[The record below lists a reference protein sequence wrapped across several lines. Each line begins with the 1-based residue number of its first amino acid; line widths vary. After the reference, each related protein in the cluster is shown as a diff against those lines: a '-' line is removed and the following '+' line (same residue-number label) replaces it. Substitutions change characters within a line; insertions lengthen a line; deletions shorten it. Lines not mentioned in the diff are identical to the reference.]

1 MPLFVNNVNEKN
13 ITEIQDR
20 RNFESVRAICTRVTT
35 LHLCF
40 MRIYSFSANHKCVF
54 FFGYFIT
61 LINTPT
67 GINSAHENCLPSK
80 DGEIKNS
87 IWRQEGRGGVGGLK
101 KQRASLATRP
111 FQTNYRRVSL

>member
-40 MRIYSFSANHKCVF
+40 MRIYSFSANHKRVF
-54 FFGYFIT
+54 FLLGT
-61 LINTPT
+61 LLRLLI
-67 GINSAHENCLPSK
+67 H
-80 DGEIKNS
+80 
-87 IWRQEGRGGVGGLK
+87 RQV
-101 KQRASLATRP
+101 
-111 FQTNYRRVSL
+111 

>member
-1 MPLFVNNVNEKN
+1 MSLFVNNVNEKN
-13 ITEIQDR
+13 ITEIQGR
-20 RNFESVRAICTRVTT
+20 RNFESVRAVCTRVTT

-40 MRIYSFSANHKCVF
+40 MRIYSITITSAYF

-80 DGEIKNS
+80 DDGIK
-87 IWRQEGRGGVGGLK
+87 IQFGDRRGGVGW
-101 KQRASLATRP
+101 
-111 FQTNYRRVSL
+111 VD

>member
-40 MRIYSFSANHKCVF
+40 MRIYSFSANHKRVF
-54 FFGYFIT
+54 FFVGYFIT

-80 DGEIKNS
+80 DGGIK
-87 IWRQEGRGGVGGLK
+87 IQFGDRRGGVGW
-101 KQRASLATRP
+101 
-111 FQTNYRRVSL
+111 VD

>member
-54 FFGYFIT
+54 IFLGT
-61 LINTPT
+61 LLRLLI
-67 GINSAHENCLPSK
+67 H
-80 DGEIKNS
+80 
-87 IWRQEGRGGVGGLK
+87 RQV
-101 KQRASLATRP
+101 
-111 FQTNYRRVSL
+111 